1 MDLEILT
8 QKVIEGNISE
18 LPVLVEQA
26 LRAGASAE
34 EILNRALIP
43 GMIRVGQLYTCG
55 EYYVPEMLKSA
66 RAMKAAIVILQ
77 PYLVQSHMEPLGRM
91 VIGSVK
97 GDMHDI
103 GKTLVSLMVQ
113 GAGVQVIDLGIDVA
127 PEKFVEAVRTQS
139 PQVVGMSAL
148 LTTTMTQMKTTIDAL
163 QEAGLR
169 DAVKIIVGGAPLNEE
184 YAREIGADLY
194 ARDAAEAARRVRA
207 LLSHSPVGV

>member
-18 LPVLVEQA
+18 LLVLVEQA